1 MCVLQGFGV
10 RFLSTAAAVLSTSWS
25 PPIQIMA
32 DASVASTEDVET
44 VNNDLFER
52 LPFLADAILSR
63 LDSSA
68 VLQLS
73 CTCHAWRKAVQLCQ
87 VSLAPKSELAMPF
100 VASCVHLRRLQL
112 SHMQPAPGAL
122 TPSRVHWR
130 SHQAIH
136 TAAADRWASLVDAV
150 CFLDYFDTNQRCKR

>member
-1 MCVLQGFGV
+1 MAGTL
-10 RFLSTAAAVLSTSWS
+10 AAG
-25 PPIQIMA
+25 
-32 DASVASTEDVET
+32 TESAEA

-73 CTCHAWRKAVQLCQ
+73 CTCQAWRKAVQLSQ

-112 SHMQPAPGAL
+112 SHMQPAPGVNTHPAVYGYLLCTKPHKWQRL
-122 TPSRVHWR
+122 TDVP
-130 SHQAIH
+130 Q
-136 TAAADRWASLVDAV
+136 
-150 CFLDYFDTNQRCKR
+150 

>member
-1 MCVLQGFGV
+1 
-10 RFLSTAAAVLSTSWS
+10 
-25 PPIQIMA
+25 MA
-32 DASVASTEDVET
+32 DASSAGTEGADI

-73 CTCHAWRKAVQLCQ
+73 CTCHAWRKAVQLSQ

-100 VASCVHLRRLQL
+100 VSSCVHLRRLQL
-112 SHMQPAPGAL
+112 SHMQPTPGVLCSA
-122 TPSRVHWR
+122 HIWACA
-130 SHQAIH
+130 QAICSH
-136 TAAADRWASLVDAV
+136 THCSS
-150 CFLDYFDTNQRCKR
+150 